1 MLPSGSTGHVL
12 HLLCFFLFSIL
23 TALRQARSH
32 GHGGSG
38 SRWALVQ
45 GRSEPCPRV
54 ASAVTARNQRWSSR
68 VSRRVRVR
76 PRVLLHHPPVLLVG
90 ACLAHRADRSVG
102 AIRASSG
109 LENKL
114 GEILCRA

>member
-1 MLPSGSTGHVL
+1 
-12 HLLCFFLFSIL
+12 L

-38 SRWALVQ
+38 SRRAL
-45 GRSEPCPRV
+45 GRSELRPRV
-54 ASAVTARNQRWSSR
+54 AGAVTGSNQRWSSR
-68 VSRRVRVR
+68 ASRRVRVR
-76 PRVLLHHPPVLLVG
+76 PRVLLNRPPMPLVG
-90 ACLAHRADRSVG
+90 ACLARPADRSVG

-114 GEILCRA
+114 LCRV